1 MCESHQFSVT
11 ETVLCGVQAV
21 RDALAN
27 VQNFDHFTSVVT
39 GLTAMS
45 ENEFSGIGR
54 PLFLRDRISLRRVCA
69 PEVGKLLALHLQV
82 SCYRL
87 PPYDQKCTIIPRS
100 VPAA

>member
-1 MCESHQFSVT
+1 MCESHQFSVS

-39 GLTAMS
+39 GLTALS

-54 PLFLRDRISLRRVCA
+54 PLFLRDRISLRLVCA
-69 PEVGKLLALHLQV
+69 PEVGILLTLHPQG
-82 SCYRL
+82 SCYCL
-87 PPYDQKCTIIPRS
+87 PPNDQTCTIIAIR
-100 VPAA
+100 VPPP